1 MIEISCPSPATSRV
15 IVCRPEA
22 DSARHNPSQRMRPRH
37 CYLKDGQPLASHQQ
51 ATVLRRPMRTVT
63 QFEQGIRPGLVV
75 HPAADDQ
82 VETTRRPLLQFL
94 GAGRRKR

>member
-1 MIEISCPSPATSRV
+1 
-15 IVCRPEA
+15 
-22 DSARHNPSQRMRPRH
+22 MRPRH

-94 GAGRRKR
+94 GAGRRQR